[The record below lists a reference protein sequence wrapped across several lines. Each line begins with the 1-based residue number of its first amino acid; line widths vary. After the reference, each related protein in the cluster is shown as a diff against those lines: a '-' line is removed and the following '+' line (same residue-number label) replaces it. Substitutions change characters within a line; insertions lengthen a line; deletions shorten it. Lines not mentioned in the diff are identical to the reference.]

1 MSGWKETLKKAL
13 EFPLPGEKAQEL
25 MAPTVRYTG
34 NGVPDQ
40 SKARDS
46 SVLILLYPH
55 HQRLYIPFIQ
65 RPDYNGVHG
74 GQISLPGGKCETFDN
89 NKWETALRETHE
101 ELGIDTSDI
110 EYMGVLTPL
119 YIPNSN
125 FIVHPYVG
133 HLPRQPIFNPSP
145 FEVKEVLEI
154 SIQTLFKEAD
164 SQNIVVKNINGHEI
178 QAPCFES
185 NGSKIW
191 GATAMILS
199 ELNIVFRKHMP
210 RWANALHSYNA
221 HIAQVS
227 P

>member
-13 EFPLPGEKAQEL
+13 ELPLPGEKAQNL
-25 MAPTVRYTG
+25 MAPSIRYTG
-34 NGVPDQ
+34 NGIPDR
-40 SKARDS
+40 SLARDS

-55 HQRLYIPFIQ
+55 FLRLYIPFIQ
-65 RPDYNGVHG
+65 RPDYQGAHG
-74 GQISLPGGKCETFDN
+74 GQISLPGGKCESCDSN
-89 NKWETALRETHE
+89 NWETALRETRE
-101 ELGIDTSDI
+101 ELGIETSDV
-110 EYMGVLTPL
+110 EYLGVLTPL

-133 HLPRQPIFNPSP
+133 YLPRQPIFNPSP
-145 FEVKEVLEI
+145 FEVKKVLEF
-154 SIQTLFKEAD
+154 SIQTLFRDAN
-164 SQNIVVKNINGHEI
+164 SQNLVTKRVNGHEI

-185 NGSKIW
+185 EGSKVW

-199 ELNIVFRKHMP
+199 ELNVIFKENLP

-221 HIAQVS
+221 HISQES